1 MANKFGLAGTD
12 SKYKLP
18 DAEPAGFW
26 VGYWHGMIAPIA
38 FVVSLFNAGVG
49 IYETHNKG
57 KWYDFGFVLGTS
69 STIRNGAKASTNAK
83 DKKKEAQPSE
93 SEEAATDE

>member
-1 MANKFGLAGTD
+1 MANKFALAGPE

-38 FVVSLFNAGVG
+38 FVISLFNAKVG
-49 IYETHNKG
+49 IYETHNNG
-57 KWYDFGFVLGTS
+57 TWYNFGFVLGATS
-69 STIRNGAKASTNAK
+69 ALSSHV
-83 DKKKEAQPSE
+83 KKPADPGHNQVQPSTTDD
-93 SEEAATDE
+93 AAPSL